1 MASIEE
7 SCQMEYTLVIDLH
20 TKVGKEGEHYG
31 TLVDEQSPI
40 QAYWVHALHRH
51 HHGQMTKA
59 ELHHH
64 LQILHDNGFVEID
77 RDYVQHKDE
86 RPPKYYIILNKEHDW
101 NINEILVVNKF
112 SAHPVLMDLVDKL
125 NLTGFAHRVLVDD

>member
-1 MASIEE
+1 
-7 SCQMEYTLVIDLH
+7 MEYTLVIDLH

-31 TLVDEQSPI
+31 TLVVEQSPI

-101 NINEILVVNKF
+101 NINEILYPPWDEHCERPQACKIIEARYVWTQR
-112 SAHPVLMDLVDKL
+112 S
-125 NLTGFAHRVLVDD
+125 